1 MLFCYLDCSY
11 IRATLSALNALFS
24 LKLTFWSAVRLIAG
38 NLYTVHIQ
46 GSYVLDY
53 LLVFLDH
60 HIFSS
65 YVRVTLGAVSFSCAL
80 VSILQSQH
88 LVPLQDLVGMLCRI
102 PLDCMLCVCV
112 MGVLL
117 LFVVV
122 WFLTP
127 EVLSSVWCV
136 GMLSKWLVS
145 WMLMKRLFC
154 LVCVVVV
161 WLCWL
166 LCGLLWCDVSCCCL
180 VLLSLLL

>member
-1 MLFCYLDCSY
+1 M
-11 IRATLSALNALFS
+11 
-24 LKLTFWSAVRLIAG
+24 KLTAK

-60 HIFSS
+60 LIFDLDPCI
-65 YVRVTLGAVSFSCAL
+65 TLGAVSFSCVL
-80 VSILQSQH
+80 VSILQFRH
-88 LVPLQDLVGMLCRI
+88 LVPLLDLVGMLCRI
-102 PLDCMLCVCV
+102 PLDCMLCIRV
-112 MGVLL
+112 MVVLL

-136 GMLSKWLVS
+136 GMLPKWLVS
-145 WMLMKRLFC
+145 WMLMMQLLC
-154 LVCVVVV
+154 LVCVMVV

-166 LCGLLWCDVSCCCL
+166 LCWLL
-180 VLLSLLL
+180 